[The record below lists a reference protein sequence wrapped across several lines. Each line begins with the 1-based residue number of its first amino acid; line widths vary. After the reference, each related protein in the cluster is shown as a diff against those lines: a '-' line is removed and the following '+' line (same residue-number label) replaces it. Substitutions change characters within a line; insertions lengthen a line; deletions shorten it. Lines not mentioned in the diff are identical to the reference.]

1 MPSLSP
7 TMTHGTISA
16 WLKKPGDDMKAG
28 DVLCDIETDKASV
41 GFEVRTYITL
51 NNSYQKIFLR
61 INVVRMLWVILKRYI
76 STW

>member
-61 INVVRMLWVILKRYI
+61 INVVGMLWVILKRYI